1 MNAPAFLVLTLLFEL
16 QNVVSSSDHGTNYIT
31 ERTTTPTNEY
41 NPLENL
47 LLNQN
52 GSKQMDGPIVKETV
66 IEQITNPPKR
76 VQSSTES
83 NIEKIP
89 PNKLINLITD
99 LMSNVKESESDS
111 SSKASVRVKRQYFPY
126 PVPFP
131 YRRPC
136 K

>member
-1 MNAPAFLVLTLLFEL
+1 MNTTAFLVLTLLFES
-16 QNVVSSSDHGTNYIT
+16 QNVVSSSDHGTNYST
-31 ERTTTPTNEY
+31 ERTTTRTNEY

-52 GSKQMDGPIVKETV
+52 GNKQVDGSIMKETM
-66 IEQITNPPKR
+66 IEQITNPPKH

-89 PNKLINLITD
+89 PNKMINLITD